1 MMETIK
7 HFSDFLIKIGVHH
20 FLAIG
25 IVVIIIWLLISGF
38 RKGLKKKN
46 REKERTE
53 NDRNKDNLSD

>member
-7 HFSDFLIKIGVHH
+7 HFSDFLMKTGAHH

-25 IVVIIIWLLISGF
+25 IVVIIIWLLISGV

-46 REKERTE
+46 REKESDKHGE
-53 NDRNKDNLSD
+53 NEGGLSD